1 MLSDLE
7 IARQARLEPIEKI
20 GARYGID
27 AEELSPYGRTKAK
40 VLPSILER
48 LRDRPDG
55 RYIVITAITPTPL
68 GEGKTVNTI
77 GASLGINRIGKK
89 AICCIRQPSMGPV
102 FGIKG
107 GAAGGGKSQV
117 VPMEDFNLHLTG
129 DLHAVSAANNLLAA
143 AIDTSILL
151 KNPLDIDPAT
161 VSWRRVVDMNDRALR
176 QMVIGLGGTKNGVPR
191 ETAFDIT
198 PASEVM
204 AVLGLSEDIFDL
216 RRRLGRIVIGSNR
229 SGEPVTAEQ
238 LQAAGAMT
246 VILRDAIAPT
256 LMQTLEQTAAF
267 VHTGPFANIAHGNSS
282 IIADRIALKCADYVV
297 TEAGFG
303 ADMGC
308 EKFFNIKC
316 RVSGLR
322 PDAVGLVATVRALK
336 MHGDESIKIVP
347 GQPLDDRLVTKNLD
361 ILGRGIANLEKQ
373 IANVRLHGVP
383 VVVAVNRFPTDD
395 DAEIELIRE
404 RALAAGAT
412 AAVISEVHARG
423 GAGGEDFARALVHA
437 ADEPSDFQHLY
448 PLEASIEEK
457 LETLATKLYGAGS
470 VSYTPLAKRK
480 IRQYEAQGWSNFPVC
495 VAKTPLSLSH
505 DPALRGAPQGFEFP
519 IMDIR
524 ASVGAG
530 FLYALAGDIMT
541 MPGLGS
547 KPGYQQI
554 DIDEEGRPVGLF

>member
-7 IARQARLEPIEKI
+7 IARKARLEPIEAI
-20 GARYGID
+20 GARYGIEAD
-27 AEELSPYGRTKAK
+27 ELSPYGRTKAK
-40 VLPSILER
+40 VLPSILDR
-48 LRDRPDG
+48 IGDRPNG
-55 RYIVITAITPTPL
+55 KYIVITAITPTPL

-77 GASLGINRIGKK
+77 GSSLGLNRIGKK

-107 GAAGGGKSQV
+107 GAAGGGNSQV

-151 KNPLDIDPAT
+151 KNPLRIKPST
-161 VSWRRVVDMNDRALR
+161 ISWRRVVDMNDRALR
-176 QMVIGLGGTKNGVPR
+176 SMVIGLGGPSNGVPR

-216 RRRLGRIVIGSNR
+216 RRRLGRIVIGSDED
-229 SGEPVTAEQ
+229 GEPVTADQ

-246 VILRDAIAPT
+246 VILREAIAPT
-256 LMQTLEQTAAF
+256 LMQTLEGTAAF

-282 IIADRIALKCADYVV
+282 IIADRIALKLADYVV
-297 TEAGFG
+297 TESGFG

-316 RVSGLR
+316 RISGLK

-336 MHGDESIKIVP
+336 AHGDDTLRIVP
-347 GQPLDDRLVTKNLD
+347 GKPLDERITSEDLD
-361 ILGRGIANLEKQ
+361 LLGKGCANLEKQ
-373 IANVRLHGVP
+373 IANVKLHGVP
-383 VVVAVNRFPTDD
+383 VVVAVNRFPTDTEK
-395 DAEIELIRE
+395 EIELIRE
-404 RALAAGAT
+404 RALAAGAS
-412 AAVISEVHARG
+412 AAIISEVHAKG
-423 GAGGEDFARALVHA
+423 GEGGEDFGQALVEA
-437 ADEPSDFQHLY
+437 AESPSEFKHLY
-448 PLEASIEEK
+448 PLDISIREK
-457 LETLATKLYGAGS
+457 LETLATRLYGAGS
-470 VSYTPLAKRK
+470 VSFSPLALRKMKRFEE
-480 IRQYEAQGWSNFPVC
+480 RGWGQLPVC
-495 VAKTPLSLSH
+495 VAKTALSLSH
-505 DPALRGAPQGFEFP
+505 DPALRGAPKGYEFP
-519 IMDIR
+519 ITDIR

-547 KPGYQQI
+547 SPAYQQI
-554 DIDEEGRPVGLF
+554 DIDEHGQPMGLF